1 MTDHDK
7 ELSRIIGA
15 IKKSRSFFIAGHIK
29 PDGDTIGASIALAS
43 LLSRLDK
50 SAEVY
55 SKDEVPYYLKFLKGS
70 SMIRS
75 GERPRRSYDC
85 AIILECSNLERMG
98 SLISSDQ
105 AKTFINIDHHRVF
118 EVFGDINYIDPS
130 ASSTSEQ
137 VYRLFKKLNM
147 KFTQS
152 EAEAIYTGAVSD
164 TGRFQYSNTTPFCF
178 SMAADLVRCGVR
190 PEKIFSNLY
199 EKNKLSS
206 LKLLGEALRTLRV
219 LPSGK
224 IAYLEIPNSMFKK
237 AGADYSETENIIN
250 YAISIEGVKVALLF
264 RESEEKGAVKV
275 SMRSRGTIDV
285 SKVAKHFDGGGH
297 RNAAGLTIS
306 GTLKSAEKKL
316 LNYVSRFIE

>member
-7 ELSRIIGA
+7 ELSLIIGA
-15 IKKSRSFFIAGHIK
+15 IKISRSFFIAGHIK

-50 SAEVY
+50 NAEVY

-70 SMIRS
+70 SMIKS
-75 GERPRRSYDC
+75 GEKPHKTFDS
-85 AIILECSNLERMG
+85 AIILECSSLERMG
-98 SLISSDQ
+98 YLIRADQ
-105 AKTFINIDHHRVF
+105 AKMLINIDHHRVF
-118 EVFGDINYIDPS
+118 EVFGDINYIDPG

-137 VYRLFKKLNM
+137 VYRLFKKMNM
-147 KFTQS
+147 KFTES

-164 TGRFQYSNTTPFCF
+164 TGRFQYSNTTPFCL
-178 SMAADLVRCGVR
+178 SMAADLVSCGVR

-206 LKLLGEALRTLRV
+206 LKLLGEALSTLKV
-219 LPSGK
+219 SASGK
-224 IAYLEIPNSMFKK
+224 IAYIEIPNSMFKK
-237 AGADYSETENIIN
+237 SGADYSETENIIN
-250 YAISIEGVKVALLF
+250 YAVSVEGVKVALLF
-264 RESEEKGAVKV
+264 RESEQKGVIKV
-275 SMRSRGTIDV
+275 SLRSRGTIDV

-306 GTLKSAEKKL
+306 GTIQSAEKKL
-316 LNYVSRFIE
+316 LTYVAGLTK